1 MKEKDTKRASR
12 IHAQQLPDDILIP
25 CQICLFENGC
35 EDTWPRCGYHVEVG
49 GQRDG
54 AENH

>member
-1 MKEKDTKRASR
+1 MTKEKTPKGR
-12 IHAQQLPDDILIP
+12 HALLPDDIIVP

-35 EDTWPRCGYHVEVG
+35 EDTWPHCGIMVEG
-49 GQRDG
+49 GQGDG

>member
-1 MKEKDTKRASR
+1 MSAKDTQRR
-12 IHAQQLPDDILIP
+12 GHAQQLPDDILIP